1 MKFQN
6 LEIQTSKKEPNPWAS
21 KHQQAN
27 NQLRRITNKNQQR
40 KSIARDFSFFG
51 TCFPSIS
58 SKHKRKEKE
67 QGNWTWSEQN
77 LEIAKQSEREKR
89 ELPEKFRCP
98 PARVTRRG
106 EWRGRYYIEGAKGI
120 TLKLR
125 FGGKVGPSKVGL
137 VNAPSCVRL
146 GSDPNGAEVKVHSAR
161 ILSSCPCLFV
171 DPLTYLLFFSP
182 PFPLFFSFHF
192 LLLRL
197 LMVLQFVVVP

>member
-146 GSDPNGAEVKVHSAR
+146 GSDTNGAEVEGQLCAYFFFP
-161 ILSSCPCLFV
+161 SCPSLLTL
-171 DPLTYLLFFSP
+171 LTYLITLFTTVS
-182 PFPLFFSFHF
+182 F